1 MSRLFINSVC
11 KPYVPFRFGTAK
23 LKDKTTL
30 EILVRIVREFDILV
44 VQEVVDASGQALQQ
58 LLEEV
63 NKVNDNE
70 GNLFNSTYIR
80 NYLYWLSPIILKEI
94 LVNLYFL

>member
-1 MSRLFINSVC
+1 M
-11 KPYVPFRFGTAK
+11 PFRFGTAK

-80 NYLYWLSPIILKEI
+80 KDLYCLLRNSR
-94 LVNLYFL
+94 